1 MLTRWGRFAA
11 RHHWW
16 VVAGW
21 VLVLAVTWTIG
32 IALGGEANNNFT
44 LPGSP
49 SQDALDLL
57 DEDFPAAAGATATVV
72 YHSTDGTDLSTD
84 SSAQT
89 TLESSLGAVSNLDGV
104 AQVTGP
110 FSNSALF
117 SSNGETALGNVIY
130 SEPFQDLPDN
140 GTAAF
145 DALEDSVDQY
155 RSSSLEIE
163 LGGSLPGAQ
172 PVEIEPVLVLYGLI
186 VALVILL
193 VALATWW
200 AFVWP
205 VVGALVGV
213 GLGVGLVQILENF
226 IDVPTISETTA
237 VMIGLGVGIDYGL
250 FVMGRSKDFVG
261 DGEQPVEAA
270 GHAIGTIGR
279 AVLTAGATV
288 VVALIALLIFDVP
301 AVSAMAYSVV
311 LVVAAVVLSALT
323 LQPAIVGLVGERI
336 AASRVPWSR
345 DESGAA
351 DRPGVMR
358 RWGDLVTRHAPVALT
373 LAVVILLVLAIPV
386 FKGDL
391 RLGPLDNSLF
401 PTDSTQYKAWE
412 LQSDAFGA
420 GSTDPF
426 LLVVEIPSDDS
437 SAQSQLTT
445 LAQDVQQTEGVAAV
459 TPPQLNSDNSVAVY
473 QVIPTTGAQAE
484 ATADL
489 VPRLRD
495 DTIPKATEG
504 TDLTALVTG
513 RNAVFVDLDTRITDR
528 LMLFIGLVVLIALV
542 ILGAVFRSVAVPVK
556 AAVFNVITILATYG
570 VLVAFL
576 TFGWGRSWIGIPAD
590 IPVLSLLAPVFFA
603 VLFGLSNDYE
613 VYLVTRMRE
622 ERDGGA
628 DATEAVRR
636 GLGSGGHIV
645 IAAALIMVFVF
656 ASYMFQPGAPI
667 KQFGFGMTAAILL
680 DAFVTRM
687 VALPAA
693 MRLGGDAMW
702 WPGRRH
708 DRAPAA
714 EPSAAAEGTPAA

>member
-1 MLTRWGRFAA
+1 LVVGG
-11 RHHWW
+11 W
-16 VVAGW
+16 VV
-21 VLVLAVTWTIG
+21 LVVAVWAVGIG
-32 IALGGEANNNFT
+32 LGGEANNNFT

-72 YHSTDGTDLSTD
+72 YHSTDGTDLSSD
-84 SSAQT
+84 SSAQQ
-89 TLESSLGAVSNLDGV
+89 TLEASLGALDNLDGV
-104 AQVTGP
+104 AQVVGP

-117 SSNGETALGNVIY
+117 SSDGETALGNVVY
-130 SEPFQDLPDN
+130 SDPFEDLPDN
-140 GTAAF
+140 GTAAY
-145 DALEDSVDQY
+145 DALDASVQQF
-155 RSSSLEIE
+155 RSANLEIE

-172 PVEIEPVLVLYGLI
+172 PVDIEPMLVLYGLI
-186 VALVILL
+186 VALIILL

-200 AFVWP
+200 SFFWP

-250 FVMGRSKDFVG
+250 FVVGRAKDFVG
-261 DGEQPVEAA
+261 DGEAPVDAA

-288 VVALIALLIFDVP
+288 VVALVALLVFDVP

-336 AASRVPWSR
+336 ATSRVPWARNDSA
-345 DESGAA
+345 AA
-351 DRPGVMR
+351 DRPGAMR
-358 RWGDLVTRHAPVALT
+358 RWADVVTRHAALA
-373 LAVVILLVLAIPV
+373 LAVAVIFLLVLAIPV

-401 PTDSTQYKAWE
+401 PTDSTQYRAWE

-426 LLVVEIPSDDS
+426 LLVVEIPSGDS
-437 SAQSQLTT
+437 DAQSQLTT

-459 TPPQLNSDNSVAVY
+459 TPPQLNSDNSVAVF
-473 QVIPTTGAQAE
+473 QVIPTTGAQDE

-504 TDLTALVTG
+504 TNLTALVTG
-513 RNAVFVDLDTRITDR
+513 RNAVFVDLDERITDR

-542 ILGAVFRSVAVPVK
+542 ILGTVFRSVGVPIT
-556 AAVFNVITILATYG
+556 AAVFNVITIMATYG

-576 TFGWGRSWIGIPAD
+576 TFGWGRSWIGIPFD

-613 VYLVTRMRE
+613 VYLVTRMKE
-622 ERDGGA
+622 ERDGGV

-656 ASYMFQPGAPI
+656 ASYMFQPGASI

-708 DRAPAA
+708 HRPAA
-714 EPSAAAEGTPAA
+714 ESAAGPEGTPAD